1 MNNQTVLLTVQQS
14 NEADRLSSL
23 AGTSVFELMQQAGHA
38 VTCAITQRWQAR
50 ATLVLCGP
58 GNNGGDGFVVAT
70 ELKRL
75 GWPVR
80 LALMG
85 MPDKLLGAAQL
96 SMQQWDGAIEALE
109 ECVLGDT
116 ELVIDALFGAGLN
129 RALDAVSSHILTC
142 AVQQEIPI
150 VSIDVPSG
158 VMGDTGESLGA
169 VAATLTVTF
178 FRKKPAH
185 LLMPGKQ
192 LCGEVVL
199 AEIGISPAVLDS
211 MALQTFENDPAV
223 WQQHLP
229 YFNASAHKF
238 QRGHAFIV
246 GGFPLTGA
254 ARLAA
259 RSAARIGAGLVTVA
273 APEQAFSIYAT
284 ALTSVMVLPFNA
296 KEDVYGLLNDNK
308 LSSFLIGP
316 GAGVNPNTRARA
328 LAMLATGRPMVL
340 DADALTVFQTN
351 PAELFQAI
359 NGDCVLTPH
368 EGEFKRLFDGQ
379 GDKLT
384 RARAAAKR
392 SNAIIILKG
401 NDTVIAAPD
410 GRAIIN
416 ANAPA
421 TLATAGAGDVLAGV
435 VLGLLTQGM
444 DAFYAAAAAV
454 WIHGA
459 AASKFGFGLI
469 ADDLPELI
477 PSVLQD
483 LSEIKPR
490 NGS

>member
-14 NEADRLSSL
+14 NEADKLSCL
-23 AGTSVFELMQQAGHA
+23 AGTPVFDLMQKAGQA
-38 VTCAITQRWQAR
+38 VTRAITARWQVR
-50 ATLVLCGP
+50 PTLVLCGS
-58 GNNGGDGFVVAT
+58 GNNGGDGFVAAT
-70 ELKRL
+70 ELKKL

-80 LALMG
+80 IALMG
-85 MPDKLLGAAQL
+85 TPYKLQGAAQL
-96 SMQQWDGAIEALE
+96 SMQQWAGPIEALE
-109 ECVLGDT
+109 ECVLEDT

-129 RALDAVSSHILTC
+129 RALDAVPTRLLTYT
-142 AVQQEIPI
+142 AQQKIPI

-169 VAATLTVTF
+169 VAAAITVTF
-178 FRKKPAH
+178 FRKKPGH

-192 LCGEVVL
+192 LCGDIVL
-199 AEIGISPAVLDS
+199 AEIGISPDVLDR
-211 MALQTFENDPAV
+211 MTLQTFENDPAV

-229 YFNASAHKF
+229 YFNASTHKF

-273 APEQAFSIYAT
+273 APEQAFSVYAT
-284 ALTSVMVLPFNA
+284 ALTSCMVLPFNG

-316 GAGVNPNTRARA
+316 GAGVSPTTRARA
-328 LAMLATGRPMVL
+328 LAMLATGRPTVL
-340 DADALTVFQTN
+340 DADALTVFQTK

-359 NGDCVLTPH
+359 NGECVLTPH
-368 EGEFKRLFDGQ
+368 EGEFKRLFEVQ

-384 RARAAAKR
+384 RARAAAQL

-401 NDTVIAAPD
+401 SDTVIAAPD

-421 TLATAGAGDVLAGV
+421 SLATAGAGDVLAGI
-435 VLGLLTQGM
+435 VLGLLAQGM
-444 DAFYAAAAAV
+444 DAFFAAAAAV

-459 AASKFGFGLI
+459 AANKFGAGLI
-469 ADDLPELI
+469 ADDLPDLI
-477 PSVLQD
+477 PPVLQD
-483 LSEIKPR
+483 LSKI
-490 NGS
+490 